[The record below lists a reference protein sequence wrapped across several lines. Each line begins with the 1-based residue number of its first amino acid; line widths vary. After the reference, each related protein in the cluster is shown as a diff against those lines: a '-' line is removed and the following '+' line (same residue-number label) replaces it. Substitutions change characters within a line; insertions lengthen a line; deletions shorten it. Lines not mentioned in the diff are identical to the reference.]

1 MMQQLISMPQYN
13 SDDGSSRYSGRAILV
28 NNTFHDNPGKRII
41 AFASSDHESARL
53 FLYSNI
59 FSEYADEG
67 VEVYKGSTGVE
78 FHAGSNL
85 FDRADNNYMLQQDI
99 QIVDGGGDVIGDPR
113 FKGEAIKNFELT
125 PSSPAIDA
133 GINSLPPG
141 SNDELGG
148 GNAPVFDIRGY
159 YRVGTP
165 DLGAYEFGASK
176 YILTLIDDITE
187 DKDTTF
193 VELSQELKVTVTTG
207 DIDGNLVSSN
217 ETMTWNV
224 FPNQKYV
231 QYRKSGDTS
240 Y

>member
-1 MMQQLISMPQYN
+1 MW
-13 SDDGSSRYSGRAILV
+13 
-28 NNTFHDNPGKRII
+28 
-41 AFASSDHESARL
+41 
-53 FLYSNI
+53 
-59 FSEYADEG
+59 
-67 VEVYKGSTGVE
+67 KGSTGVE

-141 SNDELGG
+141 ANDELGG

-176 YILTLIDDITE
+176 YILAMAEDITE

-193 VELSQELKVTVTTG
+193 VELSQ
-207 DIDGNLVSSN
+207 
-217 ETMTWNV
+217 
-224 FPNQKYV
+224 
-231 QYRKSGDTS
+231 
-240 Y
+240 